1 MTVETMDI
9 LGLDDIEQENTSMDD
24 INSENINLIFIAIDE
39 SGSMGGYI
47 QDMKKNLSEFK
58 SALTDSKESDEMLV
72 ARANFHDSNID
83 IGGYKKIEEFDTAY
97 NVYGMTPLYD
107 VVVDGAEKLVNYMTY
122 LKNQGMRVKAVFAV
136 FSDGE
141 DTSSKN
147 SVSQA
152 KNVITDL
159 NSKEVTTAFIS
170 FGSSAIREAKNMQ
183 FKNILQVGSSASE
196 LRKAFDCLSKSVI
209 ESSKSVVAQADDDF
223 FMM

>member
-9 LGLDDIEQENTSMDD
+9 MGLDDIEQENTSMDD
-24 INSENINLIFIAIDE
+24 LNSENINLIFIAIDE

-47 QDMKKNLSEFK
+47 QDMKKNLS
-58 SALTDSKESDEMLV
+58 

-122 LKNQGMRVKAVFAV
+122 LKNQGMRVKAVFAI

-141 DTSSKN
+141 DTSSRN

-170 FGSSAIREAKNMQ
+170 FGSNAMKEAKNMQ

-209 ESSKSVVAQADDDF
+209 ESSKSVVAQADDF
-223 FMM
+223 FTM